1 MSLNLDT
8 VFCETARQQPRQAA
22 IVGPRAAENLSYR
35 ELDQAIARAARELR
49 RAGLRS
55 GDCVGLHCASGGDY
69 IVYNYAIWRNGGS
82 VTPIP
87 SELRGPEKLEIARRI
102 SLDFVLSQ
110 ARGLSDVAPM
120 FAASPAQVGEA
131 GWAGRAQKFC
141 DRPEPLAGMNA
152 AFIRF
157 TSGTT
162 AASKGVVLSHETI
175 CDRIHAANRAIGAGP
190 EDRIVWVLSM
200 SYHFA
205 VSIVSYL
212 SFGATIV
219 LPANNFAP
227 AILDAARQHG
237 ATMIYAS
244 PTHYEW
250 LGDCAHDARIP
261 SLRLAI
267 STTASLDRET
277 AASFQNRFGLPLTQ
291 ALGIIEVGLPFINL
305 EFAAGKPESVGRA
318 LRAYELRLRDVGLGP
333 HRREILLRGKGTLD
347 AYYDPFRCRDEILS
361 DGWFA
366 TGDIGE
372 LDDDGCLFLRGRA
385 KELISVMGMK
395 FFPQEVEA
403 VLLAHPSV
411 AQASVFGQHDER
423 TGQVAWA
430 RVVTR
435 ETASGSLERQ
445 LLAHCRGRVAEYKV
459 PRRIEFVRAIPTT
472 ASGKIVRRAVSP

>member
-8 VFCETARQQPRQAA
+8 VFQQTARHQPGHAA
-22 IVGPRAAENLSYR
+22 IVGPRAADHCSYR
-35 ELDQAIARAARELR
+35 ELDLAITRTSNELR
-49 RAGLRS
+49 RAGLRQ
-55 GDCVGLHCASGGDY
+55 GDCVGLHCASGRDY
-69 IVYNYAIWRNGGS
+69 IIYNYAIWRNGGS

-87 SELRGPEKLEIARRI
+87 IELRAPEKQEIARRI

-110 ARGLSDVAPM
+110 ARGLSDVAPILV
-120 FAASPAQVGEA
+120 ASPTQVGGA

-175 CDRIHAANRAIGAGP
+175 YDRIHAANSAIGAGP
-190 EDRIVWVLSM
+190 DDRIVWVLSM

-205 VSIVSYL
+205 VSVVSYL

-227 AILDAARQHG
+227 AILEAARQRC

-244 PTHYEW
+244 PTHYQW
-250 LGDCAHDARIP
+250 LGDSGHSARIA

-267 STTASLDRET
+267 STTAPLDRAT

-305 EFAAGKPESVGRA
+305 GFAAAKPESVGRV
-318 LRAYELRLRDVGLGP
+318 LSAYGLQLIDVGLGSN
-333 HRREILLRGKGTLD
+333 RREILLRGKGMLD
-347 AYYDPFRCRDEILS
+347 AYYDPFRCRDELLS

-366 TGDIGE
+366 TGDVGE
-372 LDDDGCLFLRGRA
+372 LDRDGCLFLRGRA

-395 FFPQEVEA
+395 FFPQEIEA

-411 AQASVFGQHDER
+411 AQASVFGHDDER
-423 TGQVAWA
+423 TGQVPWA

-435 ETASGSLERQ
+435 DMASGSLERQ

-472 ASGKIVRRAVSP
+472 ASGKIVRRAVSS